1 MSKLVTVPVLVSVQ
15 VEIEDESLTKED
27 LIEKALQATQ
37 HVSVKVDN
45 EDVQKELGEG
55 IYVDDFFDVQSY
67 EKICEGNFY
76 LGHISEVRIENG
88 W

>member
-1 MSKLVTVPVLVSVQ
+1 MSKLVTVPVLVAVQ
-15 VEIEDESLTKED
+15 VEFEDESLTNEE

-45 EDVQKELGEG
+45 KDVVEDLGESV
-55 IYVDDFFDVQSY
+55 YVDEFFEVQSY

-76 LGHISEVRIENG
+76 YGHISEISIEEY
-88 W
+88 